1 MTAAA
6 EPFDLLVVGGGINGV
21 GIARDAAGRGL
32 RTLLVEQG
40 DLGSATSS
48 ASTRLIHGGLR
59 YLEHY
64 EFRLVAE
71 SLAERE
77 VLLRVAP
84 HVVWPL
90 EFVLPHEPHLRPRWM
105 IRAGLFLYDHL
116 SRRVSLPGSR
126 GVRLTPARYGAG
138 LRPDLT
144 RGFTYSDCAVDDA
157 RLVILTARSAAEQGA
172 TILPRT
178 RCVAGRREGE
188 LWRVSLEDAVTGVR
202 GDVTCR
208 ALVNVAGPWVRTLLD
223 RALAVPTPGD
233 VRLVKGSHIVVPRVH
248 DQAHA
253 VILQNP
259 DGRVIFLIPYEEDYT
274 EIGTTDVPIE
284 GMDPPPA
291 CSREEVEY
299 LCAAASRYTLRPVTP
314 DQVVHTWS
322 GVRPLYDDG
331 TDDPS
336 AITRDYRFVLDENG
350 PPILSVFGGKLTTYR
365 KLAEAAL
372 EKLARWYP
380 GRRPWTERAPLP
392 GGDFGGASFEEMLAA
407 YQGRYPRLDVQ
418 WLRRL
423 LRRHGT
429 CAAEILGD
437 VRQTGDLGEA
447 FGGGLYER
455 ELRYLVEREWARTP
469 EDVLW
474 RRTKCGLRTT
484 PAQRA
489 RLAEAMATNPAQAA
503 VA

>member
-1 MTAAA
+1 MTATP
-6 EPFDLLVVGGGINGV
+6 EPYDLLVVGGGINGV

-59 YLEHY
+59 YLERY

-90 EFVLPHEPHLRPRWM
+90 EFVLPHEPHLRPRWV
-105 IRAGLFLYDHL
+105 IRIGLFLYDHL

-126 GVRLTPARYGAG
+126 GVRLAPDRYGAG

-157 RLVILTARSAAEQGA
+157 RLVILTARSAAEHGA
-172 TILPRT
+172 TIMPRT
-178 RCVAGRREGE
+178 RCVAGRRDGA
-188 LWRVSLEDAVTGVR
+188 LWRVTLEDGTTGVK
-202 GDVTCR
+202 GEVACR
-208 ALVNVAGPWVRTLLD
+208 ALVNAAGPWVRSLLD
-223 RALAVPTPGD
+223 RQLEVPTPGD
-233 VRLVKGSHIVVPRVH
+233 VRLVKGSHIVVPRIH
-248 DQAHA
+248 DRAHA
-253 VILQNP
+253 YILQNP
-259 DGRVIFLIPYEEDYT
+259 DGRVIFLLPYEDAFT
-274 EIGTTDVPIE
+274 AIGTTDVPIDDV
-284 GMDPPPA
+284 DPPPA
-291 CSREEVEY
+291 CSKAEIEY

-314 DQVVHTWS
+314 GAVVHTWS
-322 GVRPLYDDG
+322 GARPLYDDG

-336 AITRDYRFVLDENG
+336 AITRDYRFVLDANG
-350 PPILSVFGGKLTTYR
+350 PPLLSVFGGKLTTYR

-372 EKLARWYP
+372 DELARWFP
-380 GRRPWTERAPLP
+380 GRRAWTARAPLP
-392 GGDFGGASFEEMLAA
+392 GGDFGGSSFDEVAAA
-407 YQGRYPRLDVQ
+407 YRGRFPRLEAH

-429 CAAEILGD
+429 CAAEILAG
-437 VRQTGDLGEA
+437 VKAEADLGDA

-455 ELRYLVEREWARTP
+455 ELRYLIEREWARTP

-474 RRTKCGLRTT
+474 RRTKCGIHMTA
-484 PAQRA
+484 AQRERVA
-489 RLAEAMATNPAQAA
+489 AFMGATEE
-503 VA
+503 VG

>member
-1 MTAAA
+1 MTATP
-6 EPFDLLVVGGGINGV
+6 ELFDLLIVGGGINGV

-77 VLLRVAP
+77 VMLRVAP

-105 IRAGLFLYDHL
+105 IRIGLFMYDHL

-126 GVRLTPARYGAG
+126 GVRLTPDRYGAG
-138 LRPDLT
+138 LRADLT
-144 RGFTYSDCAVDDA
+144 RGFRYSDCAVDDA
-157 RLVILTARSAAEQGA
+157 RLVVLNARSAAEQSA
-172 TILPRT
+172 TIMPRT
-178 RCVAGRREGE
+178 RCVAGRRDGAI
-188 LWRVSLEDAVTGVR
+188 WRVTLEDVATGTR
-202 GDVTCR
+202 GEIACR

-223 RALAVPTPGD
+223 RQLAVPTPGD
-233 VRLVKGSHIVVPRVH
+233 VRLVKGSHIVVPRIH
-248 DQAHA
+248 EREHA
-253 VILQNP
+253 YILQNP
-259 DGRVIFLIPYEEDYT
+259 DGRVIFLIPYENAFT

-284 GMDPPPA
+284 SMDPPPT
-291 CSREEVEY
+291 CTPEEIEY

-314 DQVVHTWS
+314 GMVVHTWS

-350 PPILSVFGGKLTTYR
+350 PPLLSIFGGKLTTYR

-372 EKLARWYP
+372 EKLAKWFP
-380 GRRPWTERAPLP
+380 GRHAWTERAPLP
-392 GGDFGGASFEEMLAA
+392 GGEFGGASFDELLAA
-407 YQGRYPRLDVQ
+407 YRRRYPRLDAT

-429 CAAEILGD
+429 CAAEILDD
-437 VRQTGDLGEA
+437 VKVNGDLGES

-474 RRTKCGLRTT
+474 RRTKCGLHMSA
-484 PAQRA
+484 AQRA
-489 RLAEAMATNPAQAA
+489 RLTGFMGAMA
-503 VA
+503 

>member
-1 MTAAA
+1 MSA
-6 EPFDLLVVGGGINGV
+6 ELETFDLLVVGGGINGV

-32 RTLLVEQG
+32 KTLLVEQG

-77 VLLRVAP
+77 VMLRVAP

-105 IRAGLFLYDHL
+105 IRVGLFLYDHL

-126 GVRLTPARYGAG
+126 GVRLTPDGYGAG
-138 LRPDLT
+138 LRSNLT
-144 RGFTYSDCAVDDA
+144 RGFVYSDCAVDDA
-157 RLVILTARSAAEQGA
+157 RLVVLNARSAAEQGA

-178 RCVAGRREGE
+178 RCVAGRREGA
-188 LWRVSLEDAVTGVR
+188 LWRVTLEDAVTGTR
-202 GDVTCR
+202 GEVAAR
-208 ALVNVAGPWVRTLLD
+208 ALVNVAGPWVRSLLD
-223 RALAVPTPGD
+223 RALHVAAPGD
-233 VRLVKGSHIVVPRVH
+233 VRLVKGSHIVVPRLH
-248 DQAHA
+248 DRPHA
-253 VILQNP
+253 YILQNP
-259 DGRVIFLIPYEEDYT
+259 DGRVVFLIPYEDGFT

-284 GMDPPPA
+284 SMDPPPA
-291 CSREEVEY
+291 CSREETEY
-299 LCAAASRYTLRPVTP
+299 LCAAASRYTVRRVTP
-314 DQVVHTWS
+314 DMVVHTWS

-336 AITRDYRFVLDENG
+336 AITRDYRFVLDEDG
-350 PPILSVFGGKLTTYR
+350 PPLLSIFGGKLTTYR

-372 EKLARWYP
+372 ERLARWFP
-380 GRRPWTERAPLP
+380 GRRPWTEKAPLP
-392 GGDFGGASFEEMLAA
+392 GGDFGGASFDDLLAA
-407 YQGRYPRLDVQ
+407 YRSRYPRLDSR
-418 WLRRL
+418 WLRTL

-429 CAAEILGD
+429 CAAEILD
-437 VRQTGDLGEA
+437 DARVEADLGEP

-455 ELRYLVEREWARTP
+455 ELRYLIEREWARTP

-474 RRTKCGLRTT
+474 RRTKCGLHMT
-484 PAQRA
+484 AGQRD
-489 RLAEAMATNPAQAA
+489 RLAAAMGSRAT

>member
-1 MTAAA
+1 MTAQP
-6 EPFDLLVVGGGINGV
+6 EPYDLLVVGGGINGA

-40 DLGSATSS
+40 DLASATSS

-105 IRAGLFLYDHL
+105 IRVGLFLYDHL
-116 SRRVSLPGSR
+116 SRRVTLPGSR
-126 GVRLTPARYGAG
+126 GVRLTPGRYGAG

-157 RLVILTARSAAEQGA
+157 RLVILTARGAAERGA
-172 TILPRT
+172 TIMPRT
-178 RCVAGRREGE
+178 RCVAGRRDGV

-202 GDVTCR
+202 AEVACR
-208 ALVNVAGPWVRTLLD
+208 ALVNVAGPWVRTVLD
-223 RALAVPTPGD
+223 EALAVPVPGD
-233 VRLVKGSHIVVPRVH
+233 VRLVQGSHIVVPRVH
-248 DQAHA
+248 DQTHA

-291 CSREEVEY
+291 CSRDEIDY
-299 LCAAASRYTLRPVTP
+299 LCAAASRYTLHPVTP
-314 DQVVHTWS
+314 DRVVHTWS

-336 AITRDYRFVLDENG
+336 AITRDYRLVLDENG
-350 PPILSVFGGKLTTYR
+350 PPLLSVFGGKLTTYR

-372 EKLARWYP
+372 ERLARWFP
-380 GRRPWTERAPLP
+380 GRRAWTERAPLP
-392 GGDFGGASFEEMLAA
+392 GGDFGGSTFEEVVTA
-407 YQGRYPRLDVQ
+407 YRGRYPRLDPR

-429 CAAEILGD
+429 CVAEILGD
-437 VRQTGDLGEA
+437 AQSEADLGEA
-447 FGGGLYER
+447 LGGGLYER
-455 ELRYLVEREWARTP
+455 ELRFLVEREWARTP

-474 RRTKCGLRTT
+474 RRTKCGIHMTA
-484 PAQRA
+484 AQRRRVA
-489 RLAEAMATNPAQAA
+489 ACMGATAEETA
-503 VA
+503 